1 MKGSHNSTLGQ
12 YAGASPS
19 PPVQFVSNFQLKYLA
34 QCWPA
39 QSKTSWRVNPQTWDH
54 LLCHLCR
61 YICVPYWWAQS
72 CATSGWKSLH
82 PGALLCHPKPAVMK
96 EHIWVHIR
104 ASQEIFPCFLSWAGP
119 AWLLQCYQ
127 GAFMRFTPCNGKVFI
142 RNTPSSL
149 SFMINNVYWCSL
161 PSVK

>member
-39 QSKTSWRVNPQTWDH
+39 QSKTSWRVNPETWDH
-54 LLCHLCR
+54 LLCHMCR

-82 PGALLCHPKPAVMK
+82 PGALLCH
-96 EHIWVHIR
+96 
-104 ASQEIFPCFLSWAGP
+104 QLSWRSTSGCTSQLPKKYFRVSFRGLAQHGFYS
-119 AWLLQCYQ
+119 AIRVLLWDSPLAM
-127 GAFMRFTPCNGKVFI
+127 GRFLLET
-142 RNTPSSL
+142 R
-149 SFMINNVYWCSL
+149 L
-161 PSVK
+161 PLCHLW